1 MLRNVR
7 ESKDIFKGCS
17 CLLVCRRLRG
27 PTAGKHKRAAH
38 AELGELFAELRA
50 GAGPEHHF
58 GGGTAVN
65 ELRNHFLAKSNS
77 GVPHCS
83 AMRHWPPSRAKRIF
97 TRLMRKGPSIGYGGL
112 RSVPSSKR

>member
-1 MLRNVR
+1 FDRGAQGLAAWDD
-7 ESKDIFKGCS
+7 SHLIS
-17 CLLVCRRLRG
+17 PTTLL
-27 PTAGKHKRAAH
+27 RAASGSRPD
-38 AELGELFAELRA
+38 ASR
-50 GAGPEHHF
+50 EHHF
-58 GGGTAVN
+58 GRGTAVN
-65 ELRNHFLAKSNS
+65 ELRDHFLVKSNS